1 VKGKIR
7 LPDNHRRSL
16 SVTARMVE
24 QTLEEMEELLRNRG
38 EGRLTSKIEPTYSE
52 PERAR
57 LLAAISEMR
66 QANAEMFQTLS
77 LEPSRYAEDHIITAK
92 NAHLWTILVDSKSRR
107 LKGLGELPA
116 DLARTVDVHVN
127 RLLELLKGVL

>member
-1 VKGKIR
+1 
-7 LPDNHRRSL
+7 
-16 SVTARMVE
+16 MVE